1 MYTIDFE
8 TYYSREYSLSKLTTE
23 QYIRDPRFEV
33 IGVAVKKDGE
43 PTVFHPADPADWR
56 GSIQKALDA
65 YRFENEMV
73 IAHNA
78 AFDMAIL
85 NWHFNIRPRFI
96 VDTLSMSR
104 PVTML
109 TVGQSLRAL
118 AEFFGIGHKGD
129 AVYNMLDVHLADMT
143 PQQMYDY
150 GEYCK
155 LDVDLTY
162 HLFYKLKDY
171 STPDEL
177 RVIDCTIRMFS
188 EPILELDQRVLIE
201 HLDEVRA
208 RNRKLLEATGM
219 DNRDVLMSNQKFA
232 EALRSLGVEPPMK
245 VSATT
250 GKETYAFSK
259 QDLEFVEL
267 KDHPDTRVQA
277 LVCARLGLKSTIDET
292 RTEAFIAM
300 ANRGNLPCMLTY
312 YGGHTGRASGGDRVN
327 VQNLPRGGAHRRA
340 IKAPNGYGLVACDSS
355 NIESRV
361 LAWFAGQTDLVQ
373 EYRDGVDVY
382 SSFASTVYNKPINK
396 HDNPK
401 ERFVGKT
408 CILGLGYGTG
418 HTKLQHSLEVSKVKI
433 PLDEAKRIVSLY
445 RSRYFSIPI
454 LWKQADE
461 AIHLMSQGYNSII
474 GVGIQL
480 KAGNNRVMLPN
491 GMSIFYN
498 NLRTEVN
505 PFTQKPGLVYYNRRK
520 PVNIYGAKV
529 IENIVQALA
538 RIVVFDQMLVVHK
551 WLKAKEAKDGVR
563 RAVCLM
569 VHDEVVCCVPESEM
583 EETKAFMEKAM
594 SVAPT
599 WAPDLPVACE
609 AGVGYCYGDA
619 K

>member
-43 PTVFHPADPADWR
+43 PTVFHPADPADWK
-56 GSIQKALDA
+56 GSIKKALEA
-65 YRFENEMV
+65 YHFENEMV

-85 NWHFNIRPRFI
+85 NWIFDIRPRFI

-118 AEFFGIGHKGD
+118 AELFGIGHKGH
-129 AVYNMLDVHLADMT
+129 AVYDMLGKHVYDMT
-143 PQQMYDY
+143 PKDMVDY

-162 HLFYKLKDY
+162 HLFGKLRAY

-188 EPILELDQRVLIE
+188 EPILELDQKILVD

-208 RNRKLLEATGM
+208 RNKQLLDATGM
-219 DNRDVLMSNQKFA
+219 SDRDVLMSNQKFA
-232 EALRSLGVEPPMK
+232 EALRQLGVEPPMK

-259 QDLEFVEL
+259 QDIEFVEL

-277 LVCARLGLKSTIDET
+277 LVSARLGLKSTIDET

-300 ANRGNLPCMLTY
+300 AGRGTLPCMLTY

-327 VQNLPRGGAHRRA
+327 VQNLPRGGAHRHA
-340 IKAPNGYGLVACDSS
+340 IKAPAGYGLVACDSS
-355 NIESRV
+355 NIESRM
-361 LAWFAGQTDLVQ
+361 LAWFAGQTDLVE
-373 EYRDGVDVY
+373 EYRNGVDVY
-382 SSFASTVYNKPINK
+382 SSFAYTIYNKQVNK
-396 HDNPK
+396 HDHPQ

-418 HTKLQHSLEVSKVKI
+418 SSKLQHSLEVSKVKI
-433 PLDEAKRIVSLY
+433 TDEEAKRIVALY
-445 RSRYFSIPI
+445 RARYFSIPI

-461 AIHLMSQGYNSII
+461 AIHLMSQGYSSVI
-474 GVGIQL
+474 GVGVQL
-480 KAGNNRVMLPN
+480 KVNNNRVMLPN

-498 NLRTEVN
+498 SLRTEIN
-505 PFTQKPGLVYYNRRK
+505 PFTHKPGLVYYNRKK

-529 IENIVQALA
+529 IENVIQALA
-538 RIVVFDQMLVVHK
+538 RIVVFDQMIEIHR
-551 WLKAKEAKDGVR
+551 WLKDKEAKDGIR
-563 RAVCLM
+563 RCVCLM
-569 VHDEVVCCVPESEM
+569 VHDEVVVCVPESEM
-583 EETKAFMEKAM
+583 NETKAFMEQAM
-594 SVAPT
+594 SKAPD
-599 WAPDLPVACE
+599 WAPDLPIACE
-609 AGVGYCYGDA
+609 AGLGYCYGDA